1 VGVGGDGHVF
11 EDFALVPDVVAGG
24 DDVGSEVEEFFGD
37 GGGDAETAGGV
48 LAVDDEEVDGVGFHD
63 VGEVF
68 ADDVAA
74 GGAKDIADEEDI
86 HFEILHGCRVVGDC
100 GLARIAWIYA
110 DGCVGLCGSFL
121 CMAQSERFQLSV
133 RVLAV
138 LASEPDTMHTSA
150 AIAETLGE
158 SAVMVRRMFLL
169 LHKAGLIVQRK
180 GPHGGAKL
188 KVPAKQIGL
197 GDLFEATAGDWFSIE
212 DKAVAG
218 WIKKVK
224 GDAVAAMNEHSL
236 AGVVKRM
243 KKGK

>member
-1 VGVGGDGHVF
+1 M
-11 EDFALVPDVVAGG
+11 
-24 DDVGSEVEEFFGD
+24 
-37 GGGDAETAGGV
+37 
-48 LAVDDEEVDGVGFHD
+48 
-63 VGEVF
+63 GEVF

-74 GGAKDIADEEDI
+74 GGAKDIADEKDI
-86 HFEILHGCRVVGDC
+86 HWVILHRRGVMV
-100 GLARIAWIYA
+100 RIQLGAGW
-110 DGCVGLCGSFL
+110 GLCGSFL